1 LVKELAQGII
11 LLNYMT
17 SIIKN
22 IIIFVVIGAALVLAY
37 LFFFKQA
44 PVQPGLTSSS
54 PTSTPPSGSSG
65 TAPSNSQDFLS
76 VLLNVKSIKLS
87 DDIFSDPAFTSLH
100 NTSIDLSPDGTEG
113 RPNPFAQIGSD
124 NTAIPTSTLNTNIKV
139 PSVQGP
145 QTPANII
152 PKATQ

>member
-1 LVKELAQGII
+1 
-11 LLNYMT
+11 MT

-44 PVQPGLTSSS
+44 PAQPGLTSSS
-54 PTSTPPSGSSG
+54 PSTALPSGNLG

-76 VLLNVKSIKLS
+76 VLLNVKNIKLN
-87 DDIFSDPAFTSLH
+87 DDIFSDPAFISLQ
-100 NTSIDLSPDGTEG
+100 NTSIDLTPDGTEG

-124 NTAIPTSTLNTNIKV
+124 TTVIPTSTSNTNIKV
-139 PSVQGP
+139 PPTIQIPV
-145 QTPANII
+145 NII
-152 PKATQ
+152 PKPTQ